1 MSEVVITGL
10 GIVSPLGV
18 GADVVWQAILSRQ
31 SGVRPIP
38 RFEQM
43 GWIAP
48 FGAEVLNFD
57 PKEYVTPRKS
67 LKVMAPEIQF
77 AFAAAEQACRMA
89 GLEEHAVAPER
100 FGVVCGGGM
109 MYCDFDE
116 LEAPFKASIN
126 GKGFDMRQWGA
137 EGLRKLFPL
146 WMLKYLPNMSACH
159 VGIHRDARGPTNT
172 IAHGDVSSLM
182 SIGEAADCIRRGHAD
197 VMLAGG
203 TGSRLHLTDLLWR
216 RGAGLTL
223 AGDEPAAASRPFELH
238 RQGMV
243 CGEGCAMFVLEST
256 AHAERRKA
264 KPLARVAGF
273 GSRFEPCTASREPTG
288 LAIENALRFA
298 LEQSGN
304 PEIAFVKAHG
314 NAMRHSDQIEAQAIH
329 RVLGDTPVTAPTS
342 YFGELGAGG
351 GAVELALALL
361 GLEHNVIPPT
371 LNYDEPDPH
380 CPVNIVTTQQPIV
393 GDTIVAL
400 NHTPTGQA
408 AALVLKKS

>member
-1 MSEVVITGL
+1 MSDVVITGL

-18 GADVVWQAILSRQ
+18 GGGVVWQAITAGQ
-31 SGVRPIP
+31 SGVRPI
-38 RFEQM
+38 RRLQDV

-48 FGAEVLNFD
+48 FGSEVLNFEA
-57 PKEYVTPRKS
+57 KEFVTPRKS

-89 GLEEHAVAPER
+89 GLVDNSVAPER
-100 FGVVCGGGM
+100 FGVVCGAGM
-109 MYCDFDE
+109 LYCDFDE
-116 LEAPFKASIN
+116 LESPFRASIN
-126 GKGFDMRQWGA
+126 GSGFDMRAWGA
-137 EGLRKLFPL
+137 EGMRLLFPL

-216 RGAGLTL
+216 RGEGLTL
-223 AGDEPAAASRPFELH
+223 AGDEPAAASRPFELN

-243 CGEGCAMFVLEST
+243 CGEGCAMFVLESV

-264 KPLARVAGF
+264 KPLARIAGF
-273 GSRFEPCTASREPTG
+273 GSRFEPSTASRQPTG

-298 LEQSGN
+298 LEQSG
-304 PEIAFVKAHG
+304 ESKIAFVKAHG

-351 GAVELALALL
+351 GAVELAVALL
-361 GLEHNVIPPT
+361 GFEHNVIPPT
-371 LNYDEPDPH
+371 LNYDEPDPY
-380 CPVNIVTTQQPIV
+380 CPVNIVTTPQPIG

-408 AALVLKKS
+408 AALVLKKA